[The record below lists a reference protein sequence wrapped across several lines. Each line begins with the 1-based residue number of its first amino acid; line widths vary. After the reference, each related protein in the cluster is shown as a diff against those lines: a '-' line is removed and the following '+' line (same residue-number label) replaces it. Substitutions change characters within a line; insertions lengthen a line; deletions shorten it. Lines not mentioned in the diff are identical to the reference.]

1 MSQLTALA
9 PPATTDGAATVTSF
23 ASGSP
28 DAYGR
33 PRIWARLRRTFQQ
46 MTYSPAD
53 SGELHIR
60 WP

>member
-9 PPATTDGAATVTSF
+9 PPATTDVAATVTSS

-28 DAYGR
+28 DAHRR
-33 PRIWARLRRTFQQ
+33 PRTWVRLRRTFQQ
-46 MTYSPAD
+46 MTYAPAC